1 MPGRALLRTPTL
13 AHRKSLPRDLDARY
27 LPTTTTAAST
37 TTHPAPNFQTHTPA
51 PPTLLTTTRYASIM
65 STFSTTIPTTHH
77 YHILHPPPST
87 AYPYHLHTHHH
98 RAPQH
103 SHSITSCRKHVE
115 SVSNSVETSETCDF
129 SRHVT
134 DEHVV
139 QGRSCRNH
147 VESCRT
153 MSISSGGDCLGVN
166 MLNRCDLRAGATTWL

>member
-65 STFSTTIPTTHH
+65 STFSTTITTTHH

-103 SHSITSCRKHVE
+103 SHSITSCRNHVE
-115 SVSNSVETSETCDF
+115 SVSNRVEASETCDF
-129 SRHVT
+129 LGMLQTSMLCKGDRV
-134 DEHVV
+134 EIMSNRVEP
-139 QGRSCRNH
+139 CRL
-147 VESCRT
+147 VRVA
-153 MSISSGGDCLGVN
+153 IV
-166 MLNRCDLRAGATTWL
+166 